1 MAKIDWSRWAPPN
14 QDARKEV
21 IAFSCGLAAC
31 TAVMWFYV
39 LSHYWNA
46 RSRLFTLTNGVQVL
60 REGAEMPVL
69 PLLLGTGFLPLCLLA
84 GTAVSTVFAHY
95 VGHYREGSRPV
106 YLMRRLPDRWEYHRR
121 CLAIPGTA
129 LLAALAIMALS
140 LWAFWG
146 IYMTATPA
154 QCLPPDPWYGL
165 LP

>member
-1 MAKIDWSRWAPPN
+1 MGKIDWGRWAPPGRN
-14 QDARKEV
+14 ARQEV
-21 IAFSCGLAAC
+21 IAFSFGLAAC
-31 TAVMWFYV
+31 TAVMWLYF
-39 LSHYWNA
+39 LLRYWNA
-46 RSRLFTLTNGVQVL
+46 RSRLFTLTNGVQIL

-69 PLLLGTGFLPLCLLA
+69 PLLLGSGFLPLWALVGA
-84 GTAVSTVFAHY
+84 AVSTVFSHY

-106 YLMRRLPDRWEYHRR
+106 YLMRRLPDRREYHRR

-129 LLAALAIMALS
+129 LLAALVIAAVS
-140 LWAFWG
+140 LWAFWV

>member
-1 MAKIDWSRWAPPN
+1 MAKIDWGRWAPPSQN
-14 QDARKEV
+14 AQQEV

-31 TAVMWFYV
+31 TAVMWLYV

-46 RSRLFTLTNGVQVL
+46 RSRLFILKNGVQIL
-60 REGAEMPVL
+60 REEAEMPVL
-69 PLLLGTGFLPLCLLA
+69 SLILGSGFLPLWTLVGAAIC
-84 GTAVSTVFAHY
+84 TIFAHY
-95 VGHYREGSRPV
+95 AGHYREGSRPV

-129 LLAALAIMALS
+129 LLASLVIMALS

-146 IYMTATPA
+146 IYMTFTPA